1 MKLSDHQFEFLKD
14 VSILIDFIAN
24 VKKVKITGGSLERD
38 YAAQKLKYD
47 QGLSNTLDSNHLK
60 RLAIDLNIFI
70 GNTVLTNTRKKHL
83 TEDESSLLNEI
94 GVFWE
99 NLHELNRYGGF
110 FNSIYDPGHFER
122 HIK

>member
-1 MKLSDHQFEFLKD
+1 MKLSTHQFEFLKD
-14 VSILIDFIAN
+14 VGALIDFIAN
-24 VKKVKITGGSLERD
+24 VKKVKITGGWLERD
-38 YAAQKLKYD
+38 YAAQKRLYD
-47 QGLSNTLDSNHLK
+47 KGLSKTLDSNHMK

-70 GNTVLTNTRKKHL
+70 GNAVLTNTRKKHL
-83 TEDESSLLNEI
+83 TKDGSDLLNEI

-99 NLHELNRYGGF
+99 NLHELNRWGGF